1 MATMGL
7 LLERWTLLGGGIMT
21 VLALALTVSWR
32 VGRCFRELERLARAQ
47 TAQGAELNAEIAGIG
62 AAVIAVGAG
71 LDRMSARLAIDAR
84 HSAAVS
90 DSIGRGFELAVR
102 GARHGMSEDDL
113 VADYGMSRQEAAFLR
128 RLHGAPRAATRAVS

>member
-7 LLERWTLLGGGIMT
+7 LLERWALLGLSTLIL
-21 VLALALTVSWR
+21 LALALTVSWR
-32 VGRCFRELERLARAQ
+32 VGRRFRELERLGRMQAEQ
-47 TAQGAELNAEIAGIG
+47 FAELHAEIAGIG

-71 LDRMSARLAIDAR
+71 LDRMSGRLAIDAR
-84 HSAAVS
+84 HSAGGS
-90 DSIGRGFELAVR
+90 DTTARGFELAVR

-128 RLHGAPRAATRAVS
+128 RLHGAPRVATRAVS